1 MQEFLANS
9 LLVSSAL
16 LCAGIAA
23 VFDVRTRRIPNW
35 LTAGSILIAL
45 CLQALR
51 GWNGFGLSLLA
62 GLLGG
67 GVIFVFFIAGGMG
80 AGDVKLMAAVCCF
93 TGLRLLA
100 TVLVATA
107 LSGAVFA
114 LALAW
119 RSGRLRLT
127 LTNTLELLA
136 HHRSK
141 GLLPHPEIN
150 IAVAPTLRI
159 PYALPILFGC
169 AVALAQQLRGIPA

>member
-1 MQEFLANS
+1 MREFQADS
-9 LLVSSAL
+9 LLMMTAL
-16 LCAGIAA
+16 LCAGIAS

-51 GWNGFGLSLLA
+51 GWDGFGLSLLA

-67 GVIFVFFIAGGMG
+67 GVIFLFFIAGGMG

-93 TGLRLLA
+93 TGLRSLPTVLLA
-100 TVLVATA
+100 TA
-107 LSGAVFA
+107 LFGAFFA
-114 LALAW
+114 VILAW
-119 RSGRLRLT
+119 RNGRMHQT
-127 LTNTLELLA
+127 LSNTLELLE
-136 HHRSK
+136 HHSSK

-150 IAVAPTLRI
+150 MSVAPTLRI

-169 AVALAQQLRGIPA
+169 AVALARQLQGTFA